1 MISKNELIAQLRGR
15 RRSVEAEI
23 KRVQEEQPIDAT
35 RAATNDGY
43 LMALKIELS
52 FITDLLAQNKT
63 HRSGDWFSEM
73 IAEVIDKRKQE
84 KQQKQQP

>member
-23 KRVQEEQPIDAT
+23 KRVQAETPIDAT

-43 LMALKIELS
+43 LMALEVEAA
-52 FITDLLAQNKT
+52 FLA
-63 HRSGDWFSEM
+63 G
-73 IAEVIDKRKQE
+73 ILDKENPKG
-84 KQQKQQP
+84 

>member
-23 KRVQEEQPIDAT
+23 KRVQAETPIDAT

-43 LMALKIELS
+43 LMALEVEAA
-52 FITDLLAQNKT
+52 FLA
-63 HRSGDWFSEM
+63 G
-73 IAEVIDKRKQE
+73 ILDKE
-84 KQQKQQP
+84 NS